1 MTAPAV
7 VARSH
12 SSCRFPTSGFRL
24 LSGGYPQSLR
34 MITFRLNGKTITY
47 RGDENRN
54 ALQYLRNEAGLA
66 SVKDGCSGQ
75 AVCGTCLIEVD
86 AAPRLAC
93 ALKMKKLGHSEIY
106 TLEGV
111 PAAVKTELAKAFVK
125 KGAVQCGFC
134 SPGMLMRAK
143 ILLQDHPDPSVE
155 DIRRALKAN
164 LCRCTGFKKIE
175 EAILLAAR
183 ARREDKTISFEGLS
197 GKVGEPYPKY
207 QALETALGNRE
218 FVGDIRFDG
227 MLHGALKFAGHPRA
241 VVRKIDT
248 SRAEKLAGVAAVF
261 NAKDIPGAPNTG
273 LIVADWPLM
282 IAEGQTTNYIGDVL
296 AGVVAINEDTARRA
310 VELIEVEYDIRVP
323 ITDVLE
329 AARDGA
335 ERVHPE
341 RPNVLENCTVRRGDI
356 RSALA
361 GSAFVAAGV
370 YQTQP
375 VEHGFLELECAVARP
390 GPDGGV
396 ELFSQG
402 QGVYEDR
409 RQVASLLGL
418 PEEKVRVWQV
428 SNGGGFGGKEDLSVQ
443 GHASLFAW
451 LLQCPVRVALTREES
466 IRMHPKRHPIYME
479 IALGCDG
486 KGKLTALQLRAWG
499 DTGAYASV
507 GTKVMER
514 VAGHASA
521 GYYVPVVDLEARMV
535 YTNNI
540 PAGAMRGFGA
550 NQVAFAMES
559 CMDELC
565 EKGGFDRWQF
575 RYDNALADGLTAAT
589 GQVLH
594 GVGIRACLLALKD
607 EFYQAKYAGLACAIK
622 NSGIGNGMVDEAA
635 VRIEIAAPG
644 RVVLHHGWTEM
655 GQGVHTM
662 ALQTLCEETGIPP
675 EIIEVKVDTR
685 AGLRTGMTTASRGT
699 ALVGNAIINAARGLK
714 EDLKERPLAEL
725 AGRSYSGQW
734 KCDWTVRPGSGEE
747 GAPIHYSYGYAAQL
761 CVLNEAGEI
770 EKIVAA
776 HDAGKVMNP
785 VLFEGQIQGAVHMGI
800 GYALSE
806 SLPMEGGHPRT
817 AHLRH
822 LGILRAD
829 QTPAIVVKA
838 VEVKDPYG
846 PYGAKGVGEIGLVP
860 TAAAIANALC
870 RYDGKRRRSLPMKR
884 DKYVSRQYV

>member
-1 MTAPAV
+1 
-7 VARSH
+7 
-12 SSCRFPTSGFRL
+12 
-24 LSGGYPQSLR
+24 
-34 MITFRLNGKTITY
+34 MITFTLNGKLITFN
-47 RGDENRN
+47 GDENGN
-54 ALQYLRNEAGLA
+54 ALQYLRNEAGLT

-75 AVCGTCLIEVD
+75 AVCGACLIEVD
-86 AAPRLAC
+86 GAPRLAC
-93 ALKMKKLGHSEIY
+93 ALKMKKLENTEVY

-111 PAAVKTELAKAFVK
+111 PEAVKTELARAFVK

-143 ILLQDHPDPSVE
+143 VLLQDNPAPTVE
-155 DIRRALKAN
+155 DIRQALKLN

-175 EAILLAAR
+175 AAILLAAE
-183 ARREDKTISFEGLS
+183 ARRTGKAIRFEALD
-197 GKVGEPYPKY
+197 GKVGASYPKY
-207 QALETALGNRE
+207 EALETALGARD
-218 FVGDIRFDG
+218 FVGDLHFEG
-227 MLHGALKFAGHPRA
+227 MLHGALKFSDHPRA
-241 VVRKIDT
+241 IVRKIDT
-248 SRAEKLAGVAAVF
+248 AKAKEVEGVIAVYTAA
-261 NAKDIPGAPNTG
+261 DIPGNPNTG
-273 LIVADWPLM
+273 LIFPDWPLM

-296 AGVVAINEDTARRA
+296 AGVVAADEETARRA
-310 VELIEVEYDIRVP
+310 AELIEVEYDVLEP

-329 AARDGA
+329 AAKEGA
-335 ERVHPE
+335 ERVHPDS
-341 RPNVLENCTVRRGDI
+341 PNVLENCVIKRGDVG
-356 RSALA
+356 SDLA
-361 GSAFVAAGV
+361 NSAFVARGT

-375 VEHGFLELECAVARP
+375 IEHGFLELECAVARP
-390 GPDGGV
+390 NGEGGV

-418 PEEKVRVWQV
+418 PEEKVKVALL

-443 GHASLFAW
+443 GHAALFAYR
-451 LLQCPVRVALTREES
+451 LQRPVRVALSRDES
-466 IRMHPKRHPIYME
+466 IGMHPKRHPIYME
-479 IALGCDG
+479 MSLGCDE

-521 GYYVPVVDLEARMV
+521 GYYVPSVGLEARTV

-540 PAGAMRGFGA
+540 PCGAMRGFGA

-575 RYDNALADGLTAAT
+575 RYDNALVDGLKTAT
-589 GQVLH
+589 GQTLH

-607 EFYQAKYAGLACAIK
+607 EFYKAKYAGIACAIK
-622 NSGIGNGMVDEAA
+622 NSGIGNGMVDEST
-635 VRIEIAAPG
+635 VRIEIAAPD

-662 ALQTLCEETGIPP
+662 ALQTLCEETGIDPR
-675 EIIEVKVDTR
+675 IIEVRVDTR
-685 AGLRTGMTTASRGT
+685 AGLGTGMTTASRGT
-699 ALVGNAIINAARGLK
+699 ALVGNAVIDAAKGLR
-714 EDLKERPLAEL
+714 EDLKQKSLAEL
-725 AGRSYSGQW
+725 VGNTYSGQW
-734 KCDWTVRPGSGEE
+734 KCDWTTRPGSGEKDP
-747 GAPIHYSYGYAAQL
+747 AIHYSYGYAAQL
-761 CVLNEAGEI
+761 CVLNEEGEI
-770 EKIVAA
+770 ETFYAA

-785 VLFEGQIQGAVHMGI
+785 ALFEGQIQGAVHMGI

-806 SLPMEGGHPRT
+806 NLPMEGGRPLTTR
-817 AHLRH
+817 LRH
-822 LGILRAD
+822 LGILRAH
-829 QTPAIVVKA
+829 QTPEIVVKA

-860 TAAAIANALC
+860 TAPAIANALYQ
-870 RYDGKRRRSLPMKR
+870 YDGIRRRKLPMKR
-884 DKYVSRQYV
+884 EKYVSRQYI